1 MLRRRHVVSV
11 LVVCA
16 LVVCATVSAQQK
28 ISALNNAGIVSMVKG
43 SMPESVIVSVIQSSE
58 TQFDLSAGALAELK
72 KAGVSQK
79 VVDAMV
85 AAEARKRVAAPS
97 PAGGRGAARATPG
110 VPLQQP
116 YVQLLEEKAKRTIAV
131 ERAQIASA
139 KTKNQDL
146 SSLAAE
152 GVVFQALQGLAAEAA
167 AQAAARSGSSAAGS
181 WGGTASGV
189 VGGLFKKRTPTVT
202 YVWGVV
208 GRTSSTVLPTSTLK
222 FEMAYDAVAG
232 VNAQEYAPVLVK
244 LVPAKNDFRLV
255 GAAKGKEDASQ
266 SATPD
271 WELYSSFV
279 EEKIPATLKQSA
291 PGRCELAPA
300 APLPPGEYALVLRP
314 VARNK
319 KFSGT
324 DLSNNQG
331 EGMLF
336 NSVWTFSVSLSS
348 GTR

>member
-1 MLRRRHVVSV
+1 MRKKLV
-11 LVVCA
+11 LVALIICA
-16 LVVCATVSAQQK
+16 LTIGAALLAQPK
-28 ISALNNAGIVSMVKG
+28 KSALTNAAVVSMVKG
-43 SMPESVIVSVIQSSE
+43 GMPDSLVVSTIHSSE
-58 TQFDLSAGALAELK
+58 TQFDVSAGALAELK

-79 VVDAMV
+79 VSDAMV
-85 AAEARKRVAAPS
+85 AAESRKRTAAPS
-97 PAGGRGAARATPG
+97 PAGVRGAARATSG
-110 VPLQQP
+110 APLQQP
-116 YVQLLEEKAKRTIAV
+116 YVQLLQEKVKQTISV

-146 SSLAAE
+146 NSLAAE

-167 AQAAARSGSSAAGS
+167 AQAAAKSGSSAAGS

-202 YVWGVV
+202 YVWGLA
-208 GRTSSTVLPTSTLK
+208 GRTSSNVLPTSTPK

-279 EEKIPATLKQSA
+279 EEKIPATLNQSA
-291 PGRCELAPA
+291 PGRFELAPA
-300 APLPPGEYALVLRP
+300 AALPPGEYAIVFRP
-314 VARNK
+314 TAKNK
-319 KFSGT
+319 RFAGT
-324 DLSNNQG
+324 DLTNNQG
-331 EGMLF
+331 EGQLF
-336 NSVWTFSVSLSS
+336 NSVWTFSISAS